1 MSTPSLSLLAD
12 ENIPLARE
20 AFQTFGSVT
29 TRPGRDISREHLQEV
44 DVLLV
49 RSVTQV
55 DANLLAGTPVRF
67 VGSATIGTDHVDRA
81 WLVDRNITFAHAPA
95 SNADSV
101 ADYVVTIAL
110 HLASRRQANLEARTV
125 GVIGC
130 GNTGSRVAR
139 RLRELGTSV
148 LMNDPPLAEDAEEN
162 GTDHAYVSLDHIV
175 DAADVLSLHT
185 PLTVD
190 GRHPTHHLIDGNVM
204 DRLRPN
210 TWLINTSRGAV
221 VDNAALLHRLK
232 KGDSPIG
239 AVALD
244 VWENE
249 PTPDT
254 SLLRRV
260 DVATPHVAGYAYD
273 GKVRG
278 TAMLYRALC
287 QFLGVAPAWS
297 PEATVAPTHPADLRL
312 SPPDARLPRTE
323 YLVHLAEAACD
334 VRGDHRR
341 LRGILDVPDAE
352 QGAFFSHLRKTYPR
366 RREMQVQSVARS
378 AVPGALHDAV
388 RDGLRI
394 NLADA

>member
-29 TRPGRDISREHLQEV
+29 TRPGRDISRDNLQEV

-49 RSVTQV
+49 RSVTEV
-55 DANLLAGTPVRF
+55 DADLLAGTPVRF

-81 WLVDRNITFAHAPA
+81 WLADHDITFAHAPA

-110 HLASRRQANLEARTV
+110 HLASRQQAHLADRTV

-139 RLRELGTSV
+139 RLRGLGASV
-148 LMNDPPLAEDAEEN
+148 LMNDPPLADEAEKNRED
-162 GTDHAYVSLDHIV
+162 HPYVPLEHV
-175 DAADVLSLHT
+175 LDAADVLSLHT

-190 GRHPTHHLIDGNVM
+190 GRHPTHHLIDGDVM
-204 DRLRPN
+204 DRLHPN

-221 VDNAALLHRLK
+221 VDNAALLRRLEK
-232 KGDSPIG
+232 RDSLIG

-249 PTPDT
+249 PTPDP
-254 SLLRRV
+254 SLLQRV

-278 TAMLYRALC
+278 TAMLYRAIC
-287 QFLGVAPAWS
+287 RFLDVAPAWS
-297 PEATVAPTHPADLRL
+297 PETALEPDHPDDLRL

-323 YLVHLAEAACD
+323 YLAHLAEAACD

-341 LRGILDVPDAE
+341 LRSILDVPKAE
-352 QGAFFSHLRKTYPR
+352 QGAFFSRLRKTYPR
-366 RREMQVQSVARS
+366 RREMQTQSITRS
-378 AVPGALHDAV
+378 AVPVSLHDAI

-394 NLADA
+394 NLTDA